1 MSSHAGLDAISALSH
16 ATRVAQAHSHV
27 DIHSTVRQCAAN
39 QTHIFVVPVRYAL
52 STCAV
57 SHPAI
62 QPGIG
67 TQSHPLAAR
76 LLRTGYVYVW
86 QGAGP
91 LKRYAVAENNLLRAQ
106 YLEDD
111 DTAVMKGTLSGIELG
126 KHQDAWML
134 YAEYPLNMAHC
145 QQLSDA
151 SIRGKRMRR
160 LDLRSV
166 ANTLQAPHCAPV
178 SDYPRVMGELN
189 PQVYDRALAVD
200 HQQNAQAYEQGEQ
213 QLIQQIEQETDPQ
226 RRQVLI
232 DAYVDARRWNNE
244 RSMAAAR
251 QAEIAPGTL
260 PVGEWSAEP
269 WAPLKTLDVL
279 ALAHIQAKGLYSV
292 FACLD
297 DDLGVLRDIN
307 HEQELLESRHEQ
319 WQADNNLRLS
329 IGGFI
334 RSLITEDATE
344 VSESL
349 NYRYREHDI
358 QLTPEQARQMLEART
373 RLEALARERYTANIR
388 RSTTHSNHEADTRLH
403 EIHLREQAA
412 VAPIR
417 AFIPL
422 ELHADALNVVRDY
435 QESKV
440 NNLRNTQS
448 SDKVAQ
454 YIDLEAMN
462 TWLDQTAPAHF
473 SHLQQ
478 RHHALYADRE
488 QYLKRSES
496 GTWFVNYL
504 DPDNRRWLDQLALSC
519 LSAQCL
525 RQHGAEQFAHYI
537 RSDDQGALRQVF
549 TGWNPSLEGAVN
561 SVSRS
566 AELIAALD
574 MENQTGAKSAIAKV
588 LGVVGLPV
596 VNHLALLAQDA
607 QGQWNTLVKRLGAAL
622 LLLQNEHGSAPGGS
636 WLSILIAAKLGNGV
650 GLRAVNEGGLRTWH
664 LFGKTAEDL
673 TQWVNT
679 TAKAIG
685 TGNTA
690 KIVNSPAVING
701 SGLVAIAALLIN
713 GLNASNYLAQASV
726 VEEMDQ
732 QRIYDTASATLYAG
746 AALVAV
752 IDWQMRRAVADRAF
766 NHQFSSGKWTSIP
779 ALTFFGALIGGLSAV
794 AAFKELGSL
803 KIQLESAQVNIDSWL
818 SLRRDVVKGQMFLFG
833 AQALSGIY
841 YTVRVISGQLA
852 IEAATVGYSLWMG
865 PLNYLIMSA
874 GLLYI
879 VSWYLQE
886 TPMQDF
892 LNGCCWSKANALDL
906 NPILIINQNKEFTFL
921 CDILY
926 RPRVSFVGSDEI
938 VGSSSPT
945 GFRSTTFID
954 SLIIDL
960 PGASPLSVYLGIA
973 MIGNAKR
980 ALAASQNIDN
990 FQGFSRIEES
1000 MQDIGDYWLRSS
1012 KCDWL
1017 PHTLGQGLR
1026 LIGGFE
1032 KYARNEF
1039 VSQSSQITVRLF
1051 YRTPLISMLSSL
1063 HFVGGGRG
1071 VAFTITGEHGVVDL
1085 RNTLTPE
1092 LDMAVLH
1099 VLGDR
1104 QCSIYLQ
1111 P

>member
-111 DTAVMKGTLSGIELG
+111 DTVVMKGTLSGIELG

-251 QAEIAPGTL
+251 QAEIAPGTP

-673 TQWVNT
+673 IQWVNS

-726 VEEMDQ
+726 VEEMDS
-732 QRIYDTASATLYAG
+732 QRLSDTLSATLYASS
-746 AALVAV
+746 ALVAV
-752 IDWQMRRAVADRAF
+752 LGSYINKEAIFSFR
-766 NHQFSSGKWTSIP
+766 FSSMPVMTM
-779 ALTFFGALIGGLSAV
+779 LGAVLGGLSLF
-794 AAFKELGSL
+794 AAFYELRSL
-803 KIQLESAQVNIDSWL
+803 KEQLEKMHDSVDPWL
-818 SLRRDVVKGQMFLFG
+818 KLRGGVVSGQMIVFG
-833 AQALSGIY
+833 AQAINGAFNTYRS
-841 YTVRVISGQLA
+841 VIGGVSARGA
-852 IEAATVGYSLWMG
+852 ILRYSVWMG
-865 PLNYLIMSA
+865 PINYLMA
-874 GLLYI
+874 VLGVLYL
-879 VSWYLQE
+879 VAWYLQQ

-892 LNGCCWSKANALDL
+892 LDSCCWSRRRSRDL
-906 NPILIINQNKEFTFL
+906 KQVSFEEQRLELNSLYR
-921 CDILY
+921 ILY
-926 RPRVSFVGSDEI
+926 APRVSFESVESKS
-938 VGSSSPT
+938 VMSSLQSGDICNGIKT
-945 GFRSTTFID
+945 LTV
-954 SLIIDL
+954 DL
-960 PGASPLSVYLGIA
+960 PGAEPTRVELDFA
-973 MIGNAKR
+973 MIGNPTDIR
-980 ALAASQNIDN
+980 ARRERIKNNITHL
-990 FQGFSRIEES
+990 RYEEL
-1000 MQDIGDYWLRSS
+1000 MQDIGGYWLGFSR
-1012 KCDWL
+1012 CEWI
-1017 PHTLGQGLR
+1017 PYGQGQGLR
-1026 LIGGFE
+1026 LIGQFKVVPELFGSLPT
-1032 KYARNEF
+1032 KVN
-1039 VSQSSQITVRLF
+1039 VRLR
-1051 YRTPLISMLSSL
+1051 YVTPLIRMFGADNFIGGNEGITFAISASS
-1063 HFVGGGRG
+1063 
-1071 VAFTITGEHGVVDL
+1071 GVVGL
-1085 RNTLTPE
+1085 RHESISE
-1092 LDMAVLH
+1092 LEAALRRSVGKHNCSVYLDP
-1099 VLGDR
+1099 DR
-1104 QCSIYLQ
+1104 E
-1111 P
+1111 

>member
-27 DIHSTVRQCAAN
+27 DIHSTVRQCTAN

-111 DTAVMKGTLSGIELG
+111 DTVVMKGTLSGIELG

-178 SDYPRVMGELN
+178 SDYSRVMGELN

-251 QAEIAPGTL
+251 QAEIAPGTP

-690 KIVNSPAVING
+690 KIVNSAAVING

-752 IDWQMRRAVADRAF
+752 IDWQIRYAGIKKLGIKHTFVPSITLLGAVV
-766 NHQFSSGKWTSIP
+766 
-779 ALTFFGALIGGLSAV
+779 GGLAFF
-794 AAFKELGSL
+794 AALNELGSL
-803 KIQLESAQVNIDSWL
+803 QLQIESIHGELDSWL
-818 SLRRDVVKGQMFLFG
+818 K
-833 AQALSGIY
+833 
-841 YTVRVISGQLA
+841 VRKIAVSGQIGVFFVQTLVGGSYTLLA
-852 IEAATVGYSLWMG
+852 LTQEVKVGLAASRYLFWMG
-865 PLNYLIMSA
+865 PVNYLMAILGVVYLVA
-874 GLLYI
+874 
-879 VSWYLQE
+879 WYLQQ
-886 TPMQDF
+886 TPMHGF
-892 LNGCCWSKANALDL
+892 LATCCWSKGRSTDMGVTSLSTRENEL
-906 NPILIINQNKEFTFL
+906 NKLYS
-921 CDILY
+921 ILY
-926 RPRVSFVGSDEI
+926 SPRLSFECVSSDGFMTSLQTGQVVREI
-938 VGSSSPT
+938 KGLT
-945 GFRSTTFID
+945 
-954 SLIIDL
+954 IDL
-960 PGASPLSVYLGIA
+960 PGAEFDKSSLEVAMLGDPDNFRSLHEQIRRGESTVLHDKTMVDIAGLWLSNSTSENIP
-973 MIGNAKR
+973 
-980 ALAASQNIDN
+980 ASQ
-990 FQGFSRIEES
+990 GR
-1000 MQDIGDYWLRSS
+1000 
-1012 KCDWL
+1012 
-1017 PHTLGQGLR
+1017 GLR
-1026 LIGGFE
+1026 ISATFKKVVERYGSLPKNI
-1032 KYARNEF
+1032 
-1039 VSQSSQITVRLF
+1039 SLRLR
-1051 YRTPLISMLSSL
+1051 YRTPLSSMLGEEMYI
-1063 HFVGGGRG
+1063 GGENG
-1071 VAFTITGEHGVVDL
+1071 VAFKLSFLSGVVGFRDE
-1085 RNTLTPE
+1085 RIPE
-1092 LDMAVLH
+1092 LDEAKRYL
-1099 VLGDR
+1099 LGDSL
-1104 QCSIYLQ
+1104 CSIYLY
-1111 P
+1111 PEK

>member
-251 QAEIAPGTL
+251 QAEIAPGTP

-334 RSLITEDATE
+334 RSLVTEDATE

-566 AELIAALD
+566 VELIAALD

-673 TQWVNT
+673 TQWVNS

-752 IDWQMRRAVADRAF
+752 ISSQTSNIENFNLRLSTTPAIAQM
-766 NHQFSSGKWTSIP
+766 
-779 ALTFFGALIGGLSAV
+779 GAIMGILSLSA
-794 AAFKELGSL
+794 ALSEFRSL
-803 KIQLESAQVNIDSWL
+803 QIQIENVHGQLDPWL
-818 SLRRDVVKGQMFLFG
+818 SLRRYVVG
-833 AQALSGIY
+833 AQFATFSAQAYMGVKLTLKVVAGE
-841 YTVRVISGQLA
+841 V
-852 IEAATVGYSLWMG
+852 AAEVAVARYVVFMG
-865 PLNYLIMSA
+865 PINYLIA
-874 GLLYI
+874 GLGFLYL
-879 VSWYLQE
+879 VAWYFQQNE
-886 TPMQDF
+886 VHRF
-892 LNGCCWSKANALDL
+892 LGDSCWSKGRAFDTK
-906 NPILIINQNKEFTFL
+906 LISHKDQEDEL
-921 CDILY
+921 GRLYDILCM
-926 RPRVSFVGSDEI
+926 PRVSFTERSVLSA
-938 VGSSSPT
+938 SSSHMGLIFT
-945 GFRSTTFID
+945 KVIE
-954 SLIIDL
+954 SLVVDL
-960 PGASPLSVYLGIA
+960 PGALPNSISLGIA
-973 MIGNAKR
+973 MIGDSLHDFEKSDLVKIGIKAPMR
-980 ALAASQNIDN
+980 NI
-990 FQGFSRIEES
+990 GE
-1000 MQDIGDYWLRSS
+1000 YWLRSS
-1012 KCDWL
+1012 RCDL
-1017 PHTLGQGLR
+1017 IPAAQGQGLR
-1026 LIGGFE
+1026 ISGDF
-1032 KYARNEF
+1032 KFKSVFFAAPP
-1039 VSQSSQITVRLF
+1039 SQVYLRLF
-1051 YRTPLISMLSSL
+1051 YQTPLIGMFTPNR
-1063 HFVGGGRG
+1063 FVGGGNG
-1071 VAFTITGEHGVVDL
+1071 IAFVLTGGARVIRL
-1085 RNTLTPE
+1085 RNDPTPE
-1092 LDMAVLH
+1092 LDGVPRYLI
-1099 VLGDR
+1099 GIS

-1111 P
+1111 PGLK